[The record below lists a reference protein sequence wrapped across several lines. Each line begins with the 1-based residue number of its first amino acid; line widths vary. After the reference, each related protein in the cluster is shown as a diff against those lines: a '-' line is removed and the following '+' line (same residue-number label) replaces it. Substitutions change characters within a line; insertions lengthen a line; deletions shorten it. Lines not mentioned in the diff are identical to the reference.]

1 MSSPPLV
8 EEIAGQIRDL
18 IETKQLSAG
27 DRLPSEAELLFEIA
41 GIPLVTNVIDVLQ
54 QFVLE
59 GMLQTAPEPRDRDV
73 SQDLHR
79 TIVDAIRNKNPDK
92 AENAMRKH
100 MQVTIDRLA
109 AHAADV
115 DLPKQSTN
123 SEAR

>member
-8 EEIAGQIRDL
+8 EEIAGRIRDL

-27 DRLPSEAELLFEIA
+27 DRPPSEAELLFEIA

-59 GMLQTAPEPRDRDV
+59 GMLQTTPEPRDRDV

-92 AENAMRKH
+92 AKTRCENTCR
-100 MQVTIDRLA
+100 
-109 AHAADV
+109 
-115 DLPKQSTN
+115 
-123 SEAR
+123 